1 MWWERDHG
9 YLAPSDDE
17 SALRTRVHT
26 ATAQRLTNYSQ
37 TVSGVSNLK
46 MKRFSLEWFTV
57 VWSAYIQAWRM
68 HTGRKLRTGGGA
80 SLRGKD
86 DHDGVRG
93 TQ

>member
-1 MWWERDHG
+1 MWWEHDHG
-9 YLAPSDDE
+9 YLAPSCLLRSDDE

-57 VWSAYIQAWRM
+57 VWSAYIYAVCMAHAYRDVSFALVLVQA
-68 HTGRKLRTGGGA
+68 
-80 SLRGKD
+80 
-86 DHDGVRG
+86 
-93 TQ
+93 